1 MSYGQFYDAITASSR
16 ASIRSRHT
24 SFIPSTIE
32 QQRRFVKN
40 DERRDNLISEFIL
53 TEDNYVASLRAF
65 ITTIVHP
72 IRTRARDKQKRILGP
87 YECGKVFMNIEQIL
101 QVNEAFRLDLARYQ
115 STVITGTTT
124 TTTTP
129 SQTIDFGEMC
139 LNHLRRFVSYYHKFL
154 LGVENA
160 QTFNTKEQKD
170 NPTYDAYLDEVKGT
184 MGNQTVY
191 DYLALPGQ
199 RVGRYTMF
207 LKELIKHTTDDH
219 SNLPGLTEALKTA
232 EEIANMSEDYHTK
245 LIKIFHN
252 MLQSIQHCPASLLS
266 QQRSLICHLDASE
279 LDPHTLRPVHP
290 VTLFLFTDKLM
301 VVRRPSYVSDG
312 LELCGLDQERDK
324 TGMLSLLVRKAES
337 SKRYDRKLK
346 FRGWISLNDIEIHDG
361 AAELPTSFTLVTSVT
376 DTTSDTDPQTRD
388 ALEGY
393 FLEDSFRL
401 FHLSE
406 EYTSKSIKSL
416 MEEKENFVEQFG
428 KAKSGHKRID
438 DHLLEFTHGQWKG
451 RYFFANIYR
460 LSTYQLLPNKS
471 AIAIAYLE
479 GSFTSLKSQLSN
491 CFTIPH
497 MLGFI
502 IPNKNDSIFRFSILS
517 KLALGCISD
526 DKECILD
533 LTTQTESTFQQFR
546 DRFLGNRSLCM

>member
-1 MSYGQFYDAITASSR
+1 MISRVFLNDLYGGKYIIFIQGYGQFYDAMTASSR
-16 ASIRSRHT
+16 EMIRSRHT
-24 SFIPSTIE
+24 SFIPSTTE
-32 QQRRFVKN
+32 QRRFVKN
-40 DERRDNLISEFIL
+40 DKRRDNLISEFIV

-65 ITTIVHP
+65 ITSIVHP
-72 IRTRARDKQKRILGP
+72 IRMRARDKQKRILGP

-115 STVITGTTT
+115 STSSNNNNNTATSGTGNEAD
-124 TTTTP
+124 P
-129 SQTIDFGEMC
+129 SSQQQQQLDFGEIC
-139 LNHLRRFVSYYHKFL
+139 LIHLRRFVGCYHKFL

-170 NPTYDAYLDEVKGT
+170 NPTYDAYLDKIKGT

-207 LKELIKHTTDDH
+207 LKELMKHTTDDH
-219 SNLPGLTEALKTA
+219 PDLPSLTEALKTA

-279 LDPHTLRPVHP
+279 LDPQTLRPAHP

-312 LELCGLDQERDK
+312 LELCGLDHERDK
-324 TGMLSLLVRKAES
+324 TTGMLSLLVRKAES
-337 SKRYDRKLK
+337 SSKRLDRKLK

-376 DTTSDTDPQTRD
+376 DTASETDPQTRD

-393 FLEDSFRL
+393 FLEDAFRL
-401 FHLSE
+401 FHVSG
-406 EYTSKSIKSL
+406 EYTSTPTKTL
-416 MEEKENFVEQFG
+416 MQEKEKFVEQFG
-428 KAKSGHKRID
+428 KAKSSHRRHD
-438 DHLLEFTHGQWKG
+438 EHLLEFTQSQWKG

-460 LSTYQLLPNKS
+460 LSTYSMLPNKS
-471 AIAIAYLE
+471 EMAIAYLRE
-479 GSFTSLKSQLSN
+479 DSLSN
-491 CFTIPH
+491 MKAQLTNCYIIPH

-502 IPNKNDSIFRFSILS
+502 IPE
-517 KLALGCISD
+517 D
-526 DKECILD
+526 DHFK
-533 LTTQTESTFQQFR
+533 
-546 DRFLGNRSLCM
+546 